1 MVYYNEIFTHIYV
14 FFGIGIYL
22 SMNLPSCQGPSEDNR
37 VYPFASAKQ
46 VAEDVSGSFAEE
58 EKVRQ

>member
-1 MVYYNEIFTHIYV
+1 
-14 FFGIGIYL
+14 
-22 SMNLPSCQGPSEDNR
+22 MNLPSCQGPSEDNR

-46 VAEDVSGSFAEE
+46 VAEDVSGSFVEE